1 MAEEQLIIHETDEAN
16 ESVEEEVD
24 RKKDNFLKS
33 WDLAVW
39 IAPFPI
45 IGYAISF
52 SYEYGVS
59 IFFKY
64 PISFISL
71 EPTLIAKN
79 SLYVLIISIVSV
91 LITGIFHTVIG
102 EEEIIVR
109 NTKYRNSFLGIITMF
124 NSLIIAC
131 LFLGRIPNARD
142 LIIFGIPIAI
152 LITIV
157 YTIYRTSKKKAY
169 ILRSIFILLIAILIL
184 PGVLGYSESASKT
197 SYYIIEGKEKNYIV
211 LNIVKDKMLIAP
223 VNLKTR
229 TFTPTYTLIE
239 TKTDFKTLDKKDGEQ
254 LTIIPVVT
262 GSLSLSI
269 DEVKTAKEL
278 LKSGD

>member
-1 MAEEQLIIHETDEAN
+1 MAQEQLNINET
-16 ESVEEEVD
+16 VEEVVE

-59 IFFKY
+59 MFYKY

-102 EEEIIVR
+102 DEEIIVGNR
-109 NTKYRNSFLGIITMF
+109 KYRISFLGIITMF
-124 NSLIIAC
+124 NSLIIAG
-131 LFLGRIPNARD
+131 LFLWRIPNARD
-142 LIIFGIPIAI
+142 LMIFGIPIAI
-152 LITIV
+152 LITIL
-157 YTIYRTSKKKAY
+157 YMIYRSVKKKVY
-169 ILRSIFILLIAILIL
+169 ILRGIFILLIAVLIL

-197 SYYIIEGKEKNYIV
+197 SYHVIEGKNKNYIV
-211 LNIVKDKMLIAP
+211 LNFVKDKMLIAP
-223 VNLKTR
+223 VDLKSR
-229 TFTPTYTLIE
+229 TVTPAYSLIE
-239 TKTDFKTLDKKDGEQ
+239 AKTDFEPMDKKDGEQ

-262 GSLSLSI
+262 GSLSI
-269 DEVKTAKEL
+269 GGVKTAKEL
-278 LKSGD
+278 LESDD